1 MDKNDKKHNDKSNKK
16 KKADKNNP
24 KIKTP
29 QIAGSPTAT
38 PTTSN
43 SKNKKT
49 YS

>member
-29 QIAGSPTAT
+29 YIGGNSTV
-38 PTTSN
+38 TSEN
-43 SKNKKT
+43 NGGKTKKK
-49 YS
+49 Y